1 MSEIANE
8 STLRITFLRRGV
20 ELTRLARLGSDA
32 DASKYAETW
41 RPSVGEIVE
50 LPEWQARSLVQNGAA
65 DFVEEEG

>member
-1 MSEIANE
+1 MSETE
-8 STLRITFLRRGV
+8 EPTLRVAFLRRGV

-32 DASKYAETW
+32 DGSKYAETW

-50 LPEWQARSLVQNGAA
+50 LPELQARRLVQNGAA